1 MVGASRSYPWGM
13 KSIDNEVRTTCQRAA
28 NHPDAKMGAD
38 GNRTLASLYDLIPAR
53 IKYFVPNESTDK
65 RVNNEGW
72 NRATI
77 VVKGKHVEHY
87 LNGLKAV
94 EYERG
99 TPVWRALVARS
110 KYNVWPN
117 FGELAEGNILL
128 QDHGDE
134 VSFKNIKIKVPG
146 GE

>member
-1 MVGASRSYPWGM
+1 
-13 KSIDNEVRTTCQRAA
+13 
-28 NHPDAKMGAD
+28 
-38 GNRTLASLYDLIPAR
+38 
-53 IKYFVPNESTDK
+53 
-65 RVNNEGW
+65 
-72 NRATI
+72 

-110 KYNVWPN
+110 KYNAWPN
-117 FGELAEGNILL
+117 FGELPEGNILL
-128 QDHGDE
+128 QDHGDK